1 MKNLKPMEAV
11 AVLYATGQE
20 DVSRAIVASLSQT
33 IFGGTGLEPANRA
46 KQLLAR
52 ISYRLLKWTT
62 RSVLPDGAS
71 HGDATVYRNVILDR
85 SGHPYAA
92 ALMGTT
98 SKATQCLV
106 EGGDPMNSQYM
117 MISPEIR
124 QNAGTWDR
132 IFLDSV
138 QGKDVRLRMVWETLA
153 TYEAARALLDGGKS
167 VRMKAVA
174 AGTGLSLIL
183 VYDRLIRDGFDPSRI
198 TVSITDRD
206 PVNIEKANRL
216 MDKIETTKGRTAVQE
231 RSGGILARP
240 EDLFAR
246 LGHGDTGLEPYDVV
260 TAIGILEYFHGHTYT
275 TTEHHLNLSV
285 QAEAASAIDL
295 VQRLDE
301 MVSDQGSVV
310 VNTYRRNAATQ
321 LLELFGRRFDYRD
334 HENLTAL
341 MAAANFE
348 LTRLMGSGH
357 VYDVEV
363 YGKKSVTMAA

>member
-20 DVSRAIVASLSQT
+20 DVSRAIVASLSEA

-62 RSVLPDGAS
+62 RSVLPDGGS
-71 HGDATVYRNVILDR
+71 QGEATVYRNAILDR

-98 SKATQCLV
+98 NKSTQCLV

-153 TYEAARALLDGGKS
+153 TYEAARALLDAGKS
-167 VRMKAVA
+167 VRLKAVA

-183 VYDRLIRDGFDPSRI
+183 VYDRLIRDGFDSGRI
-198 TVSITDRD
+198 AVSITDRD

-216 MDKIETTKGRTAVQE
+216 MDKIQTTKGRQAVQE
-231 RSGGILARP
+231 RGGSILAKP
-240 EDLFAR
+240 EDLFVKHA
-246 LGHGDTGLEPYDVV
+246 DAGLEPYDVV

-285 QAEAASAIDL
+285 QAEATSAIDL

-301 MVSDQGSVV
+301 MVAHQGSLV

-334 HENLTAL
+334 RENLTAL

-363 YGKKSVTMAA
+363 YGKKSVTLPA